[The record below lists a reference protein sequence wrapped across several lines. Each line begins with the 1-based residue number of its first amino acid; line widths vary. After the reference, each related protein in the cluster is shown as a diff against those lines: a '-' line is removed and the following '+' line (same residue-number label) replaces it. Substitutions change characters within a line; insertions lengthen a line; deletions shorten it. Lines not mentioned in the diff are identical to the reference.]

1 MAAVIPRAS
10 EAAYAMK
17 WSRFAALAA
26 VLVAVPLAYWPA
38 TRSLI
43 VSWLDIANTTY
54 THGFLIAAISGW
66 LVWKARAAAM
76 VPDPRERTAGERVG
90 IALLLLAVVL
100 AWQFAYRAGIQT
112 ATQLLLLPLM
122 WCAVLALFGRNA
134 ARAMRFPL
142 GFLIFAVPVWD
153 YLNPIAQWSS
163 IFVVR
168 FLLRVT
174 GIPAYFDAT
183 AVYLP
188 AGTFEIEHG
197 CSGLHFIIVALALA
211 ALLGELR
218 GDNWRRRLG
227 WLLVAV
233 ALAMFCNWLR
243 IYTVILA
250 GHLTDMQ
257 HYLVRVSHYSYGWVL
272 FLLAVLVLI
281 LLERRIPAYKPDP
294 ADPGRG
300 LVAAGRTVLASPWAL
315 AVCGILALPAGFN
328 TLVDAQL
335 SAMPA
340 LPAAAP
346 RIPGWIAASDAD
358 STWRPRQLNADHE
371 RLMRFSDAVS
381 TVELYQAE
389 YREQRQGK
397 KLGGLGN
404 RLEGDGEVIAES
416 VVSTAGR
423 NFRALRL
430 TTNGAESLLW
440 VTYVVGERAF
450 TSATRAQLW
459 YSWMTLIS
467 ARPTNSKALA
477 LWSPCDP
484 DCAVAGAALNRF
496 VVAAGTHL

>member
-10 EAAYAMK
+10 EAAYAMN
-17 WSRFAALAA
+17 WSRFAALVA
-26 VLVAVPLAYWPA
+26 VLVIVPLVYWPA

-43 VSWLDIANTTY
+43 VSWLDFANTTY
-54 THGFLIAAISGW
+54 THGFLIVAISGW
-66 LVWKARAAAM
+66 FVWKARAAAM
-76 VPDPRERTAGERVG
+76 VPDLQSRTAGERVRV
-90 IALLLLAVVL
+90 ALLLLAVVL

-122 WCAVLALFGRNA
+122 WCAVLALLGRNA

-153 YLNPIAQWSS
+153 YLNPLAQWSS

-183 AVYLP
+183 AVHLP
-188 AGTFEIEHG
+188 AGTFQIEHG

-218 GDNWRRRLG
+218 GDDWRRRLG

-233 ALAMFCNWLR
+233 ALAMFSNWLR

-272 FLLAVLVLI
+272 FMLAVLVLI
-281 LLERRIPAYKPDP
+281 LLERRIPARTPAA
-294 ADPGRG
+294 ADPGG
-300 LVAAGRTVLASPWAL
+300 GRLAPGRVVASPWTL
-315 AVCGILALPAGFN
+315 AMCGVLALPVGFN
-328 TLVDAQL
+328 TLIDAQL

-346 RIPGWIAASDAD
+346 RIPGWIAVNAAD
-358 STWRPRQLNADHE
+358 STWHPRQISADHE
-371 RLMRFSDAVS
+371 RLLRFSDTAS
-381 TVELYQAE
+381 TVSLYEAE

-404 RLEGDGEVIAES
+404 RLEGDGEVVAGTD
-416 VVSTAGR
+416 VSAAGR
-423 NFRALRL
+423 TFRALRL
-430 TTNGAESLLW
+430 TTHGAESLLW
-440 VTYVVGERAF
+440 VTYVVDGRAF

-459 YSWMTLIS
+459 YSWITLIS
-467 ARPTNSKALA
+467 ARPSNSIALA
-477 LWSPCDP
+477 LWTPCDP
-484 DCAVAGAALNRF
+484 DCVVAGAALNRF